1 MLANSCQN
9 GYNKLWYFG
18 YLFCAYRYVQ
28 GRALFA
34 AGHRPVSTP
43 DERGMLVMKSTIAA
57 IDFGTSKIVTLLAEI
72 SGGQRCDI
80 IGAFSQAYDG
90 FMDGEWNNPAALNDA
105 IKTAVM
111 SAEQQAKRKIREIN
125 VGVPGEFT
133 RVYAVETSVDVQGA
147 DPVVTARHVERIFQ
161 QADKQLSPVRGI
173 VIHRSPAWFMVDGG
187 KKVLEPVG
195 LKGHEL
201 KALVSFVVADN
212 FFLDDVLARMRDLN
226 LTVSGFFSSSTG
238 EAMLYLPQ
246 EERDR
251 TAILIDVGYLC
262 TDVMAVEGDAVI
274 FQKTLPVGGG
284 HITVDVASGLQIN
297 MEQAEQIKREYV
309 YGISTITQSYTATA
323 VENTKSQT
331 FTQDQVAEVLEPR
344 VDEIA
349 DMIKEC
355 IDESGIKLGNW
366 SNVYLTGGGLCLNRG
381 GKDYLSARLSR
392 PVRDTAKR
400 TVKLASPVYASAMG
414 LLDLIADTI
423 EASTTPAGGLG
434 GGVKEFF
441 KSLLGG

>member
-1 MLANSCQN
+1 
-9 GYNKLWYFG
+9 
-18 YLFCAYRYVQ
+18 
-28 GRALFA
+28 
-34 AGHRPVSTP
+34 
-43 DERGMLVMKSTIAA
+43 MKSTIAA
-57 IDFGTSKIVTLLAEI
+57 IDFGTSKIVTLVAEI

-80 IGAFSQAYDG
+80 IGAGSAPYDG
-90 FMDGEWNNPAALNDA
+90 FMEGEWNNPAALNDA
-105 IKTAVM
+105 IQATIEN
-111 SAEQQAKRKIREIN
+111 AEKQSKRKVREIN

-133 RVYAVETSVDVQGA
+133 RVYAVETTVDIQGM
-147 DPVVTARHVERIFQ
+147 DQSVTARHVEMIFDK
-161 QADKQLSPVRGI
+161 ADKQLSPVRGI

-195 LKGHEL
+195 MKGSEL
-201 KALVSFVVADN
+201 KALVSFVVADT

-226 LTVSGFFSSSTG
+226 ITVSGFFSSSTG

-284 HITVDVASGLQIN
+284 HITVDIASGLQIN

-309 YGISTITQSYTATA
+309 YGISTITPSYSAAGTEAA
-323 VENTKSQT
+323 KSQT
-331 FTQDQVAEVLEPR
+331 FSREDVADVLEPR

-349 DMIKEC
+349 DMINQC
-355 IDESGIKLGNW
+355 IEDSGIKLGNW
-366 SNVYLTGGGLCLNRG
+366 SNIYLTGGGLAMNRG
-381 GKDYLSARLSR
+381 GKDYLSARLNR
-392 PVRDTAKR
+392 PVRDTVKR
-400 TVKLASPVYASAMG
+400 TVKLSSPVYASAMG
-414 LLDLIADTI
+414 LLDLIAETI
-423 EASTTPAGGLG
+423 DSQHAPASGFG